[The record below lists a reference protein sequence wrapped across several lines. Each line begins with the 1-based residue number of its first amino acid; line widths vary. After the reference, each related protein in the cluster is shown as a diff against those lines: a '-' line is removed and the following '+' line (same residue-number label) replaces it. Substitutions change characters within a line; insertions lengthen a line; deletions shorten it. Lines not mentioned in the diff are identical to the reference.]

1 MSSDLILAYSTYT
14 VGIFSSWKGG
24 QESPHKLIDICSEI
38 GFAHSSSGV
47 KNLEFGEANEYFVL
61 WV

>member
-1 MSSDLILAYSTYT
+1 MSSEVLAYSTYA

-24 QESPHKLIDICSEI
+24 QGSLHNLIDICSEI
-38 GFAHSSSGV
+38 GIAHSSSGV
-47 KNLEFGEANEYFVL
+47 KNHEFWEANVYFVL